1 MIAVFYIYA
10 NSREYLVNFTGCQ
23 GFPESIFAD
32 PAGHEILCCQ
42 SDKFRSVNHS
52 LTSIKPIKFTESV
65 KILSECLLTS
75 LSATASP
82 F

>member
-42 SDKFRSVNHS
+42 SDKF
-52 LTSIKPIKFTESV
+52 
-65 KILSECLLTS
+65 
-75 LSATASP
+75 
-82 F
+82 